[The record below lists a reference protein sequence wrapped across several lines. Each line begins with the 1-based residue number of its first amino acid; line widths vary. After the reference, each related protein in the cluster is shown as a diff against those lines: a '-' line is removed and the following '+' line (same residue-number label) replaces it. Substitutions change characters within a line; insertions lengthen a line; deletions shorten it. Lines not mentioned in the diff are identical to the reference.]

1 MSVAYRIRP
10 LTRAD
15 EPALWEMLYY
25 AIHVPPGSEP
35 PLRSI
40 LEVPEIARYV
50 QGWGRPGDE
59 GLAAELT
66 DSNQIIGAAW
76 LRRLTA
82 EAPGYGYIDD
92 ATPELSIAVAPP
104 FRGQGIGARL
114 LAGLLALAQERYA
127 AVSLSVSVD
136 NPALRLYRRLGFEVV
151 RQTGSALTMCKRF
164 ALPASS
170 PTDPVSPMPRSA
182 TGG

>member
-10 LTRAD
+10 LTQAD

-25 AIHVPPGSEP
+25 AIYVPPGDEP
-35 PLRSI
+35 PPRSI
-40 LEVPEIARYV
+40 LDAPEIARYV
-50 QGWGRPGDE
+50 RGWGRPDDE
-59 GLAAELT
+59 GLAAELI
-66 DSNQIIGAAW
+66 DSSQVIGAAW

-114 LAGLLALAQERYA
+114 LAGLLALAQTRYA
-127 AVSLSVSVD
+127 AVSLSVSAD

-151 RQTGSALTMCKRF
+151 RQTGGALLMRKQF
-164 ALPASS
+164 APPLPP
-170 PTDPVSPMPRSA
+170 PTDPVSPRPASA
-182 TGG
+182 TDG